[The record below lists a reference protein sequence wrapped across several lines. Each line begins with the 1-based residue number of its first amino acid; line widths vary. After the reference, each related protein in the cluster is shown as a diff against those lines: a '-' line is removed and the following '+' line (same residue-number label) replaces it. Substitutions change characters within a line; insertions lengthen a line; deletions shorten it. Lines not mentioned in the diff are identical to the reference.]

1 MPPKRSPT
9 AAKSLPELREALLA
23 RPERRFAS
31 EPVSCGAD
39 LDAAFPE
46 GGLRRGALVEWLG
59 ETEGCGQATFAFA
72 AACRATSEGG
82 ALVVV
87 DREGTFYPPA
97 AASLGLDLTE
107 VALVRP
113 VTDREALWAFDQALR
128 CPAVSVVWG
137 RMESLP
143 GRSYRR
149 LQLSAEAGGTI
160 GFLLRSTRTLSQPAW
175 CDFAV
180 AVRTLPTGRASRY
193 RLEIVRSRDGRTGQG
208 AEFRLDDDGS
218 IRRSESDGENALRL
232 VSAMDGSA
240 PPRRVEGVGVKSPD
254 IENKGDEKRA

>member
-1 MPPKRSPT
+1 MPPKRPQT
-9 AAKSLPELREALLA
+9 VAKSLPELREALLA

-39 LDAAFPE
+39 LDAVFPE
-46 GGLRRGALVEWLG
+46 GGLHRGSLVEWLG
-59 ETEGCGQATFAFA
+59 EGEGCGQATFAFA

-82 ALVVV
+82 TLVVV

-97 AASLGLDLTE
+97 AATLGLDPAE
-107 VALVRP
+107 IALVRP
-113 VTDREALWAFDQALR
+113 ISDREALWAFDQALR

-149 LQLSAEAGGTI
+149 LQLSAEEGGTI

-180 AVRTLPTGRASRY
+180 VVNATPTGGAPRH

-208 AEFRLDDDGS
+208 GEFRLDDDGS
-218 IRRSESDGENALRL
+218 IRRADDSDGENALRL
-232 VSAMDGSA
+232 VSAVDRSA
-240 PPRRVEGVGVKSPD
+240 PPRRVARSD
-254 IENKGDEKRA
+254 QENAGDEKRA